1 MTFKSEKLLDSIG
14 RKILDTLEKDARI
27 SYSRLGKKVGL
38 STPAVTERVRKMEEA
53 GIILGYH
60 ARVRTMDAEKAIL
73 AFVELST
80 PAEAY
85 PRVKK
90 RVQELEQVLEC
101 HHVSGHAAFILKIR
115 TASVS
120 ELEAVISQFSPLGR
134 TRTSI
139 VMSSAKPGES
149 DGFSSPVS

>member
-1 MTFKSEKLLDSIG
+1 MSFKSEKLLDSIG
-14 RKILDTLEKDARI
+14 KQILEVLQKDARV
-27 SYSRLGKKVGL
+27 SYSRLGRTVGL

-60 ARVRTMDAEKAIL
+60 ARVCTMDPDNAIL
-73 AFVELST
+73 AFVELNT

-85 PRVKK
+85 PKVK
-90 RVQELEQVLEC
+90 RRAGELEQVLEC
-101 HHVSGHAAFILKIR
+101 HHVSGHAAFILKVR

-120 ELEAVISQFSPLGR
+120 ELEAVISRFSPLGR

-139 VMSSAKPGES
+139 VMSSAKPRETGEL
-149 DGFSSPVS
+149 